1 MEQHAGI
8 GIRKSYLVLFVSI
21 IFLRIK
27 KIMMIIGAKLYVVW
41 LFSSHCKAII
51 TY

>member
-8 GIRKSYLVLFVSI
+8 GIRKSFLVLFVSI

-27 KIMMIIGAKLYVVW
+27 KIMIIGVKLYVVW